1 MTEVQYLLVL
11 LCDLTANMVR
21 VCRNHW
27 GCMVEFANLQALVTK
42 LGKAIPEVI
51 LILQQE
57 DWELASR
64 GADMR
69 VLVLDLKP
77 AYDLPLYD

>member
-1 MTEVQYLLVL
+1 
-11 LCDLTANMVR
+11 MVKL
-21 VCRNHW
+21 
-27 GCMVEFANLQALVTK
+27 ANLQALVTK
-42 LGKAIPEVI
+42 LGEAVPEVF

-64 GADMR
+64 GADVR
-69 VLVLDLKP
+69 VLVLNLEP